1 MKKFKG
7 LFLVIA
13 CLVLSIALTSCDLFS
28 ILYDTGDD
36 DSDSSYSSS
45 MQDTPSG
52 DNITNNIVI
61 EGESGNLVY
70 AINSS
75 LRSAV
80 SVYCNFETSSLG
92 GSATSAGS
100 GVIYELDGKN
110 GSAFIITNY
119 HVVYESSSK
128 TSNKISDDIFI
139 MLYGMEYSDYAI
151 PATYVGGSMNYDI
164 AVLYVENSDILKN
177 AYNRG
182 SVAEATIANSDN
194 IVVGE
199 TTIAIGNPEMYGISA
214 TTGIV
219 SVDSEHIDMTA
230 SDGRTSV
237 SFRVIR
243 TDTAVN
249 SGNSGGGLFNAKG
262 ELIGIVNAKIS
273 SSDVENIG
281 YAIPSNVA
289 RAIADNIIDYCFN
302 KDCET
307 VMRGLLGVTVV
318 TASVYTEYDAESG
331 VMKKYESIKINSVNK
346 GGLADGILEAGDIV
360 KTLKIGDKEI
370 EITRQYHLIDAMLD
384 VRVGDKI
391 TLEIERNGEPKTVTT
406 TITES
411 CLSAY

>member
-36 DSDSSYSSS
+36 DTDSSYSSS

-61 EGESGNLVY
+61 EGEGGNLVY

-177 AYNRG
+177 AYNRVPG
-182 SVAEATIANSDN
+182 SAPITRKDIFNKVDNTVKNSLDILKN
-194 IVVGE
+194 
-199 TTIAIGNPEMYGISA
+199 
-214 TTGIV
+214 
-219 SVDSEHIDMTA
+219 
-230 SDGRTSV
+230 
-237 SFRVIR
+237 
-243 TDTAVN
+243 
-249 SGNSGGGLFNAKG
+249 LFNTVKCVF
-262 ELIGIVNAKIS
+262 E
-273 SSDVENIG
+273 
-281 YAIPSNVA
+281 YA
-289 RAIADNIIDYCFN
+289 ADNI
-302 KDCET
+302 
-307 VMRGLLGVTVV
+307 RH
-318 TASVYTEYDAESG
+318 ARES
-331 VMKKYESIKINSVNK
+331 
-346 GGLADGILEAGDIV
+346 L
-360 KTLKIGDKEI
+360 
-370 EITRQYHLIDAMLD
+370 
-384 VRVGDKI
+384 
-391 TLEIERNGEPKTVTT
+391 
-406 TITES
+406 
-411 CLSAY
+411 

>member
-36 DSDSSYSSS
+36 DSNSSYSSS

-346 GGLADGILEAGDIV
+346 GGLADGILKAGDIV
-360 KTLKIGDKEI
+360 KTLKIGEKKI

>member
-28 ILYDTGDD
+28 ILYDTDD
-36 DSDSSYSSS
+36 DDLDSSYSSS

-164 AVLYVENSDILKN
+164 AVLYVENNDILKN

-360 KTLKIGDKEI
+360 KTLKIGEKEI

>member
-28 ILYDTGDD
+28 ILYDTDDD

-52 DNITNNIVI
+52 DNITNNIII

-164 AVLYVENSDILKN
+164 AVLYVENNDILKN

-318 TASVYTEYDAESG
+318 TASVYTEYDVESG

-360 KTLKIGDKEI
+360 KTLKIGEKEI

>member
-28 ILYDTGDD
+28 ILYDTDD
-36 DSDSSYSSS
+36 DDLDSSYSSS

-52 DNITNNIVI
+52 DNIINNIVI

-164 AVLYVENSDILKN
+164 AVLYVENNDILKN

-360 KTLKIGDKEI
+360 KTLKIGEKEI

>member
-28 ILYDTGDD
+28 ILYDTDD
-36 DSDSSYSSS
+36 DDLDSSYSSS

-52 DNITNNIVI
+52 DNITNNIII

-164 AVLYVENSDILKN
+164 AVLYVENNDILKN